1 MSYLNI
7 TFDKSKT
14 AIIKG
19 FAIVFMIIHH
29 IGWTGDCMGITL
41 SETAS
46 RILGTFKLCV
56 PIFVFMIGYG
66 YSFSKEKDFAYSFR
80 HIKKLLLPYW
90 TILFLFALPVCL
102 QSIGGGKVLLLNMI
116 GVDETILWVSW
127 FVYLY
132 IWAMVIMPFIG
143 RLIDRKPLPWSL
155 ALVTFFVIALVAYR
169 YLVPQYAENPWTE
182 ALLVC
187 LLNTP
192 LIIIGYY
199 FGRTHLFEKIRI
211 SSRWYIKL
219 LAVLGIILSLA
230 MRLPSL
236 GTIPSLA
243 LGLIESVIFILCV
256 LILFQPSQSKTHS
269 FISKVFSELGD
280 KSVYMWFIHPLFFV
294 TATTSVYGRIAL
306 ISGNLWIVCIWTILL
321 SYMVAGIVKKVVEY

>member
-1 MSYLNI
+1 MQYSSI
-7 TFDKSKT
+7 VFDKSKT
-14 AIIKG
+14 SIIKG

-29 IGWTGDCMGITL
+29 IGWASDCMGMTL
-41 SETAS
+41 SETTN
-46 RILGTFKLCV
+46 RILGAFKLCV

-66 YSFSKEKDFAYSFR
+66 YSFSKGNDFAYSFR

-90 TILFLFALPVCL
+90 TILFIFALPACV
-102 QSIGGGKVLLLNMI
+102 QSIGGGKMLLLNMF

-132 IWAMVIMPFIG
+132 IWAMIIMPFLG

-155 ALVTFFVIALVAYR
+155 TLVSFFVITLVGYR

-182 ALLVC
+182 ALFMC

-211 SSRWYIKL
+211 SSQWCIKL
-219 LAVLGIILSLA
+219 LAVLGIVLSLA
-230 MRLPSL
+230 MRMPSM
-236 GTIPSLA
+236 GTIPSLV
-243 LGLIESVIFILCV
+243 LGLIEPVIFILSV
-256 LILFQPSQSKTHS
+256 LILFQPCQSKIYS
-269 FISKVFSELGD
+269 LILKMFSELGD

-294 TATTSVYGRIAL
+294 TATTAVYGRFAL
-306 ISGNLWIVCIWTILL
+306 ISGNLWIVCFWTILL
-321 SYMVAGIVKKVVEY
+321 SYIVASIVKKIVEF

>member
-1 MSYLNI
+1 MMMERLSLS
-7 TFDKSKT
+7 FSKEHT

-29 IGWTGDCMGITL
+29 ISWAGDCMGMTL
-41 SETAS
+41 SGTTH

-90 TILFLFALPVCL
+90 TILFLFALPVCI
-102 QSIGGGKVLLLNMI
+102 QSIGEGKMLLLNMI
-116 GVDETILWVSW
+116 GIEETILWVSW

-132 IWAMVIMPFIG
+132 IWTMIIMPLIG

-155 ALVTFFVIALVAYR
+155 ALVILFVIAIAGYR
-169 YLVPQYAENPWTE
+169 YLVPQYADNPWTE
-182 ALLVC
+182 ASLVC

-199 FGRTHLFEKIRI
+199 FGRAH
-211 SSRWYIKL
+211 
-219 LAVLGIILSLA
+219 
-230 MRLPSL
+230 
-236 GTIPSLA
+236 
-243 LGLIESVIFILCV
+243 
-256 LILFQPSQSKTHS
+256 
-269 FISKVFSELGD
+269 
-280 KSVYMWFIHPLFFV
+280 
-294 TATTSVYGRIAL
+294 
-306 ISGNLWIVCIWTILL
+306 
-321 SYMVAGIVKKVVEY
+321 